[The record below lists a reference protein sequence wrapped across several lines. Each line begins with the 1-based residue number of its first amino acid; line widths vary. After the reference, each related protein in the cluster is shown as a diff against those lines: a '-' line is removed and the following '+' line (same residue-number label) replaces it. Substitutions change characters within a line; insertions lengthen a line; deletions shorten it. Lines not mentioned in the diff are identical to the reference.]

1 MDPAEVMAEV
11 VRATDIPADP
21 GAVWDVLADF
31 GAISGWAPDVDHSC
45 LLSEQAEGGGTV
57 RRVQVGRSSLVERVV
72 VWAPGGALAY
82 SIEGLPPVIRSV
94 VNTWSLGKAARG
106 TRVSLTSR
114 VNAGPRPPQQ
124 LLARVVARRLAKAS
138 ESMLAGL
145 DRHLAQTAGTPSYAL
160 LPSVRDRHTATTTEA
175 GR

>member
-1 MDPAEVMAEV
+1 MAEISCT
-11 VRATDIPADP
+11 RNIAAEPE
-21 GAVWDVLADF
+21 AVWAALADF
-31 GAISGWAPDVDHSC
+31 GAISGWASNVDHSC
-45 LLSEQAEGGGTV
+45 LMSGQTEGIGTV

-72 VWAPGGALAY
+72 DWAPNITLAY

-94 VNTWSLGKAARG
+94 VTTWTLSETAGG

-124 LLARVVARRLAKAS
+124 LIAGIVARRLAKAS
-138 ESMLAGL
+138 ETMLAGL
-145 DRHLAQTAGTPSYAL
+145 DRHMAKTAG
-160 LPSVRDRHTATTTEA
+160 A